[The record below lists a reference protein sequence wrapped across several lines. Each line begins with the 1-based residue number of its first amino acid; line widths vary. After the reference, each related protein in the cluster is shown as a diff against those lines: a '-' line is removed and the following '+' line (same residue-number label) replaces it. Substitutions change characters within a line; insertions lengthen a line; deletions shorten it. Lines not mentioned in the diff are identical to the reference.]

1 MNGYLKINI
10 YFWTEMKHTIINLNE
25 KLPLTCSR
33 RGSCCFGK
41 QVRINPWEL
50 ATLSYT
56 KGIPVKDFADQFCEY
71 GGTKIRF
78 NGTLSK
84 RGETACSMYVDD
96 FGCSVHAGRPL
107 VCRLYPIGRRLQNGQ
122 VEYMYEGSEFP
133 CMQDCSEVTELPY
146 LTVDAYLVGQ
156 QTEQFE
162 KAQDAYLELLQ
173 GIADIAITLVLE
185 TGLSNTEIS
194 STLDKWTQLSNL
206 NTEKLLEQINS
217 EWLHLLTQPD
227 IPYSIHPDAF
237 IQNHGNHIQEMIQ
250 QKYDADPSVEN
261 IINTSVNIFAISL
274 LLSYSLGIEPKK
286 LGNHWIS
293 IVHTNIS

>member
-50 ATLSYT
+50 ATLANT

-78 NGTLSK
+78 NGTQSK
-84 RGETACSMYVDD
+84 RGETACSLYVDN

-122 VEYMYEGSEFP
+122 IEYMYEGDVFP
-133 CMQDCSEVTELPY
+133 CMHDCSEVTDLPQ
-146 LTVDAYLVGQ
+146 LTVENYLSGQ
-156 QTEQFE
+156 ETADFE

-173 GIADIAITLVLE
+173 GLADIAITLVLE
-185 TGLSNTEIS
+185 TGLNENEIS
-194 STLDKWTQLSNL
+194 STLSEWDKISHYSAGELTSNL
-206 NTEKLLEQINS
+206 QGDWLSMILQPEIVYTNQSDVFTQQHSELIQNYIQKTYDTLTTTEKITEIS
-217 EWLHLLTQPD
+217 GK
-227 IPYSIHPDAF
+227 AF
-237 IQNHGNHIQEMIQ
+237 
-250 QKYDADPSVEN
+250 AS
-261 IINTSVNIFAISL
+261 AL
-274 LLSYSLGIEPKK
+274 LLAYSVGIEPEE
-286 LGNHWIS
+286 LGKHWIA
-293 IVHTNIS
+293 IVRANM